1 MPLAARA
8 LALGVLAAL
17 ACAGRAAPPPATPA
31 LALTPC
37 ELEHPLR
44 LTSLAAE
51 CGVLKVPEDPA
62 HPQGRQIGL
71 AVARVAAINR
81 RKQPDPLFVLAGGPG
96 QGARDFYTTVAPAF
110 ARILRERDIVLVDQ
124 RGTGGSNR
132 LDCAESEE
140 LGARAT
146 DADIAAATRSCLKA
160 LSARADVAFYTTSLA
175 VTDLEQVRAALG
187 YAQINLYGASYGTRV
202 AQQYLRHFPE
212 RIRSVILDGV
222 VPMRV
227 ALGLTTALDAEHAL
241 DDILARCRGQSAC
254 RERFGDPEQDYR
266 AVRKALAEGVA
277 LVSIADP
284 SSGEPVQVDFS
295 SDSLAAV
302 LRIGSYSAEYAAI
315 LPLLLHAG
323 AANDFGPLA
332 SQYLL
337 VKRSVS
343 EVLAGGM
350 HNSVVCAEDLPFLDK
365 NAINRLRLALATTYM
380 GATQLDG
387 LQAICRIWPR
397 GPVDADLHAPLE
409 SAVPAL
415 LLAGGDDPVTSP
427 AYAREAAHSFP
438 HGRTV
443 LLEGF
448 GHGQLTAPCMDR
460 VMAQFISR
468 ADPNV
473 DLSCLRPA
481 RPLPFFTSLNG
492 PPP

>member
-1 MPLAARA
+1 MPPAARA
-8 LALGVLAAL
+8 LALGLLAAL
-17 ACAGRAAPPPATPA
+17 ACAARAAPPPAAPA
-31 LALTPC
+31 LALTAC

-44 LTSLAAE
+44 LTALAAE
-51 CGVLKVPEDPA
+51 CGVLQVPEDPA
-62 HPQGRQIGL
+62 HPAGRQIGL

-81 RKQPDPLFVLAGGPG
+81 RKQPDPLFVVAGGPG

-110 ARILRERDIVLVDQ
+110 ARILRERDSVLVDK

-132 LDCAESEE
+132 LDCAASEE

-146 DADIAAATRSCLKA
+146 DAEITAATRSCLEA
-160 LSARADVAFYTTSLA
+160 LSARADVSFYTTSLA
-175 VTDLEQVRAALG
+175 VSDLERVRAALG
-187 YAQINLYGASYGTRV
+187 YAQINLYGASSGTRV
-202 AQQYLRHFPE
+202 AQQYLRHFPA
-212 RIRSVILDGV
+212 RTRSVILDGV

-241 DDILARCRGQSAC
+241 DDILARCRGQDAC
-254 RERFGDPEQDYR
+254 RERFGDPQQDYR

-284 SSGEPVQVDFS
+284 ASGEPVQVDFS
-295 SDSLAAV
+295 SDNLAAV
-302 LRIGSYSAEYAAI
+302 LRIGSYSGEYAAI

-323 AANDFGPLA
+323 AANDFAPLA
-332 SQYLL
+332 AQYLL
-337 VKRSVS
+337 VKHSVS
-343 EVLAGGM
+343 EMLAVGM

-387 LQAICRIWPR
+387 LQAVCRIWPR
-397 GPVDADLHAPLE
+397 GVVDADLHAPL
-409 SAVPAL
+409 SSVVPAL
-415 LLAGGDDPVTSP
+415 LLAGGDDPVTAP
-427 AYAREAAHSFP
+427 AYAREAARSFP
-438 HGRTV
+438 RGREV

-468 ADPNV
+468 ADPAV
-473 DLSCLRPA
+473 DLACLRPV